1 MFIDEARATFRIAAR
16 TPGPRL
22 DQHLDA
28 AGRGHAEKSETQEP
42 AQLAHAR
49 IALAAGARGRA
60 HRKPDLVAG
69 RGAVDTLQH
78 EFEVEAE
85 LQLADHDDGRLVR
98 PQRDQ
103 LTAADFALH
112 VESEAFE
119 KAFHGGVERRFPQAG
134 YRS

>member
-1 MFIDEARATFRIAAR
+1 MFIDEARAAFRIAAR
-16 TPGPRL
+16 PPGTRL

-28 AGRGHAEKSETQEP
+28 AGRGHAEQAETQKP

-49 IALAAGARGRA
+49 IALAAGARRRA

-69 RGAVDTLQH
+69 RGAVDALQH

-85 LQLADHDDGRLVR
+85 LQLADHDDAAARP

-103 LTAADFALH
+103 VTAADFAFH
-112 VESEAFE
+112 VETEAFE
-119 KAFHGGVERRFPQAG
+119 KTFHGA
-134 YRS
+134 